1 MSVSAFADDP
11 TIDDKEIIWRRI
23 PQLQVVPDD
32 NLKCKRPSSKCFQDS
47 TGGHMSVYIASEAIS
62 SQAVMQGVKEPFLAS
77 LSVDFI
83 RQLGLGITRDSS
95 TGGPGHALLLG
106 KKTGGIRSQMAKTAT
121 WVEPYAP

>member
-1 MSVSAFADDP
+1 MSLSAFTDDP

-32 NLKCKRPSSKCFQDS
+32 NLKRKRPSSNCFHDS
-47 TGGHMSVYIASEAIS
+47 TGGHLSVYIASEAIS
-62 SQAVMQGVKEPFLAS
+62 SQAVMQDAKERFLVS
-77 LSVDFI
+77 LSVGFI

>member
-1 MSVSAFADDP
+1 MSLSAFADDP

-32 NLKCKRPSSKCFQDS
+32 NLKRERPSSNCFHDS
-47 TGGHMSVYIASEAIS
+47 TGGHLSVYIASEAIS
-62 SQAVMQGVKEPFLAS
+62 SQAVMQDAKERFLVS
-77 LSVDFI
+77 LSVGFI

-106 KKTGGIRSQMAKTAT
+106 KKRGGIREQMAKTAT